1 MTDKEQL
8 KTRDFSKPAV
18 QKAVALNTLEHP
30 AVLYPTSISILGGF
44 AALLMGANPLLI
56 AIAAGGAGA
65 AVLSW
70 AVNFGLRRDHFANQ
84 YVKKLHAQMQRQRL
98 AREKELQG
106 VLAEVNS
113 EEGSSQFSR
122 VTEKFTTF
130 EKLLARKLN
139 PGELTYGRYLGMAE
153 QVYLGALDNLQYVAD
168 ALKMMSAIDLKYTQK
183 RLHQLQKT
191 PSEINTKEIESLQ
204 ERLDLH
210 SKQAAKV
217 QKLLAQ
223 NEEAMTKMDLTI
235 AAIADMRTEDGRAS
249 MDMETAM
256 HELQR
261 LAGKAKDY
269 SINNTPL
276 GDER

>member
-1 MTDKEQL
+1 MSDKKQL

-18 QKAVALNTLEHP
+18 QKAVALHTLEHP
-30 AVLYPTSISILGGF
+30 AVLYPTTISILGGF
-44 AALLMGANPLLI
+44 AALLIGANPLLLT
-56 AIAAGGAGA
+56 IAAGGAGA

-84 YVKKLHAQMQRQRL
+84 YVKKLHAQMENQRL
-98 AREKELQG
+98 ARQQELQR
-106 VLAEVNS
+106 VLTEVSS

-130 EKLLARKLN
+130 QKLLARKLN
-139 PGELTYGRYLGMAE
+139 PSELTYGRYLGMAE
-153 QVYLGALDNLQYVAD
+153 QVYLGVLDNLQHIAD
-168 ALKMMSAIDLKYTQK
+168 TLKMMSVIDVKYTQK
-183 RLHQLQKT
+183 RLQQLQDALSQN
-191 PSEINTKEIESLQ
+191 PSSQNNAKEIDTLQ

-210 SKQAAKV
+210 SQQADKV
-217 QKLLAQ
+217 QKLFSQ

-235 AAIADMRTEDGRAS
+235 AAIADMRTEGGRAS

-256 HELQR
+256 AELQR

-269 SINNTPL
+269 SIK
-276 GDER
+276 

>member
-1 MTDKEQL
+1 MRDKKQL

-30 AVLYPTSISILGGF
+30 AVLYPTTISVLGGF
-44 AALLMGANPLLI
+44 AALLMGANPMLL

-84 YVKKLHAQMQRQRL
+84 YVKKLHAQMESQRL
-98 AREKELQG
+98 AREQELQK
-106 VLAEVNS
+106 VLAEVHS
-113 EEGSSQFSR
+113 EEGRSQFSR

-130 EKLLARKLN
+130 EKLLSRKLN
-139 PGELTYGRYLGMAE
+139 PSELTYGRYLGMAE
-153 QVYLGALDNLQYVAD
+153 QVYLGVLDNLQRVAD
-168 ALKMMSAIDLKYTQK
+168 TLKMMSVIDLNYTKK
-183 RLHQLQKT
+183 RLRQLLNA
-191 PSEINTKEIESLQ
+191 SSDNNAKEIETLR

-210 SKQAAKV
+210 SKQADKA
-217 QKLLAQ
+217 QQLLSQ

-235 AAIADMRTEDGRAS
+235 AAIADMRTEGGRAS

-256 HELQR
+256 SELQR

-269 SINNTPL
+269 SIK
-276 GDER
+276 

>member
-1 MTDKEQL
+1 
-8 KTRDFSKPAV
+8 
-18 QKAVALNTLEHP
+18 
-30 AVLYPTSISILGGF
+30 
-44 AALLMGANPLLI
+44 
-56 AIAAGGAGA
+56 
-65 AVLSW
+65 VLSW
-70 AVNFGLRRDHFANQ
+70 AINFGLRREYFANQ
-84 YVKKLHAQMQRQRL
+84 YVKKLHAQMQNQRL
-98 AREKELQG
+98 AREKQLQR
-106 VLAEVNS
+106 VLAEVKS
-113 EEGSSQFSR
+113 EEGASQFSR
-122 VTEKFTTF
+122 ITEKFATF

-168 ALKMMSAIDLKYTQK
+168 TLKMIGAIDLEYTQK
-183 RLHQLQKT
+183 RLHQLQTESSVK
-191 PSEINTKEIESLQ
+191 SAKEIETLQ

-210 SKQAAKV
+210 SKQAGKV

-261 LAGKAKDY
+261 LASKAKDY
-269 SINNTPL
+269 SINNATL
-276 GDER
+276 GD